1 MRLRVRNGRIVDPA
15 QGIDELGDLLIVDG
29 KVSAI
34 GVVDQEIAVD
44 QEVDASN
51 QVVCPGLVDLCA
63 RFGDLGVVDKGV
75 VSETTAAAAG
85 GVSSICVPPD
95 TVPVVDS
102 TQVVELILQQGVSS
116 QQAKVFPIGAL
127 TQGLQGVALSEIATL
142 QAAGCIGFSN
152 AMMPIV
158 DSQLLRRALEYA
170 KTHDVSVHLYCMDS
184 FLQNDGVV
192 HEGAVGVRLG
202 LPMVAE
208 MAETVAISRVL
219 LLNEKIACRVHFC
232 RLSAARSIALVQ
244 QAKEQGMPVSAD
256 VGIAHLF
263 LTEHDVSSFNSDCF
277 VLPPL
282 RSMQDKEQLGRGLVS
297 GAINC
302 ICSDHQP
309 HGADVKS
316 VPFSMAEPGASTI
329 EMLLPL
335 TLRLMKEYDM
345 TLSQVLALVTCV
357 PAGIAGIAAGD
368 LAVGSA
374 ADVCVFDPN
383 GLWMIEKNA
392 LCSLGKNTPF
402 MGWEMQGKVSCT
414 IIDGQIV
421 YQCGQSDGSS

>member
-1 MRLRVRNGRIVDPA
+1 MRLKVSNGRIVDPA
-15 QGIDELGDLLIVDG
+15 QGIDEVGDLLIVDG
-29 KVSAI
+29 KIDAVGGVDHGVS
-34 GVVDQEIAVD
+34 VD
-44 QEVDASN
+44 QEVDARN
-51 QVVCPGLVDLCA
+51 QVVCPGLVDMCA
-63 RFGDLGVVDKGV
+63 RFGSLGVADIGNVL
-75 VSETTAAAAG
+75 SETTAAAAA
-85 GVSSICVPPD
+85 GVSSVCVPPD

-102 TQVVELILQQGVSS
+102 TEVVELILQRGVSS

-127 TQGLQGVALSEIATL
+127 TQGLQGEVLSEIATL
-142 QAAGCIGFSN
+142 QEAGCVGFSN

-158 DSQLLRRALEYA
+158 DSALLRRVLEYA
-170 KTHDVSVHLYCMDS
+170 KVHDVTVHLYCADS

-192 HEGAVGVRLG
+192 HEGVVGVRLG
-202 LPMVAE
+202 LPMIPE

-244 QAKEQGMPVSAD
+244 QAKEQGMPISAD

-282 RSMQDKEQLGRGLVS
+282 RSIRDKEQLGRGLAS
-297 GAINC
+297 GVISC

-309 HGADVKS
+309 HDVDAKS

-335 TLRLMKEYDM
+335 TLRLMQAYDM
-345 TLSQVLALVTCV
+345 SLTQVLALVTCV

-368 LAVGSA
+368 LSVGSA

-383 GLWMIEKNA
+383 ALWMVEKNVLRSA
-392 LCSLGKNTPF
+392 GKNTPF
-402 MGWEMQGKVSCT
+402 MGWEMQGKVGCT
-414 IIDGQIV
+414 IIDGKIV
-421 YQCGQSDGSS
+421 YRCE